1 MKKNGSPPIPAYYRL
16 QTTILEDIE
25 KGRWKPGEGIP
36 TERSLAELH
45 RVSIGTVK
53 KALLNLV
60 HEGYLYRIQGK
71 GTYVAGTTLR
81 KESLRYY
88 RLLKSFGDN
97 EAELEVKVLNFEI
110 VNGFRPANTFL
121 GITLNQKLYE
131 LKRVF
136 SKDGKPVVYNVSY
149 LPIKMFKGLT
159 DLPESL
165 FEKVTLYRVLEKNYG
180 FPTIYNHE
188 LFDAVAAEKEVAG
201 VLGIRKGSPVLYME
215 MLSFTYKDKPYEYRK
230 SYFSCD
236 KRKVFRET

>member
-1 MKKNGSPPIPAYYRL
+1 MKKNESPPIPAYYRL
-16 QTTILEDIE
+16 QTTILADIE
-25 KGRWKPGEGIP
+25 KGRWKPGESIP

-45 RVSIGTVK
+45 SVSIGTVK

-88 RLLKSFGDN
+88 RLLKRFGDN

-110 VNGFRPANTFL
+110 VNGFKPANTYL
-121 GITLNQKLYE
+121 GITQNQKLYE

-188 LFDAVAAEKEVAG
+188 LFDAITVEKEVAG
-201 VLGIRKGSPVLYME
+201 VLGIRKGAPVLYME
-215 MLSFTYKDKPYEYRK
+215 MLSFTYKDKPYEYRQ
-230 SYFSCD
+230 SYFSCE
-236 KRKVFRET
+236 KRRVFRET